1 MFIQLPDRVMTKIEY
16 EKDAKI
22 IYEQSFSI
30 ARQEADLKGF
40 NEKEAKVAIRIA
52 HASGM
57 PHVTSHL
64 RFTSGAIS
72 AGISAILK
80 GAPIICD
87 CNMVKVGISMTD
99 KLPGN
104 ELLCFLNHPE
114 VANIAKH
121 QKTTRSA
128 AQIELWKEHINGA
141 IVVIGNAPTALFRL
155 IEKIYEKDFNP
166 ALVIGFP
173 VGFVGASE
181 SKSLL
186 NNFNPR
192 IQHLTLLGRLG
203 GSAMAAAACNALLKI
218 AAKSNDYE

>member
-1 MFIQLPDRVMTKIEY
+1 MK
-16 EKDAKI
+16 A
-22 IYEQSFSI
+22 
-30 ARQEADLKGF
+30 F
-40 NEKEAKVAIRIA
+40 NEKEAKVATRIA

-57 PHVTSHL
+57 PHVTSQL

-99 KLPGN
+99 KLPAN
-104 ELLCFLNHPE
+104 ELLCFLHHPE

-128 AQIELWKEHINGA
+128 AQIELWQEHVNGA

-186 NNFNPR
+186 NNFNPI

-203 GSAMAAAACNALLKI
+203 GSAMAAAACNALLKL

>member
-1 MFIQLPDRVMTKIEY
+1 MIKIEY

-30 ARQEADLKGF
+30 ARQEADLKAF
-40 NEKEAKVAIRIA
+40 NEKEAKVATRIA

-57 PHVTSHL
+57 PHVTSQL

-99 KLPGN
+99 KLPAN
-104 ELLCFLNHPE
+104 ELLCFLHHPE

-128 AQIELWKEHINGA
+128 AQIELWQEHVNGA

-186 NNFNPR
+186 NNFNPI

-203 GSAMAAAACNALLKI
+203 GSAMAAAGCNALLKL

>member
-1 MFIQLPDRVMTKIEY
+1 MTKIEY

-30 ARQEADLKGF
+30 ARQEADLRGF
-40 NEKEAKVAIRIA
+40 NEKEAKVATRIA

-57 PHVTSHL
+57 PHLTSHL

>member
-1 MFIQLPDRVMTKIEY
+1 MIKIEY

-30 ARQEADLKGF
+30 ARQEADLKAF
-40 NEKEAKVAIRIA
+40 NEKEAKVATRIA

-57 PHVTSHL
+57 PHVTSQL
-64 RFTSGAIS
+64 RFTNGAIS

-99 KLPGN
+99 KLPAN
-104 ELLCFLNHPE
+104 ELLCFLHHPE

-128 AQIELWKEHINGA
+128 AQIELWQEHVNGA

-186 NNFNPR
+186 NNFNPI

-203 GSAMAAAACNALLKI
+203 GSAMAAAACNALLKL